1 MHILLKTI
9 ISALIIIF
17 FTKLSTFA
25 MSHSATY
32 EMDGKIT
39 FGTVGSTQNQ
49 TITGEGKMKKESST
63 SLPSGVIDITP
74 NDYTQGDTS
83 ITNITTME
91 LCAPPKY
98 TYEAED
104 GEVFE
109 LSPDVVFRRSGFP
122 GSQMPIEKTSFTWNY
137 LF

>member
-32 EMDGKIT
+32 EIDGKIT
-39 FGTVGSTQNQ
+39 FGTVGSTQRQ
-49 TITGEGKMKKESST
+49 TTTGEGKIYKESSIT
-63 SLPSGVIDITP
+63 LSSGVIGETP
-74 NDYTQGDTS
+74 NDYIQGDTS
-83 ITNITTME
+83 INNITKME

-109 LSPDVVFRRSGFP
+109 LNPDFIFRRSDYT
-122 GSQMPIEKTSFTWNY
+122 GSQMSIEKTPFTWNY